1 MKDPA
6 HFRALAEKCR
16 ALASGVGTEELRRKL
31 LIIADDYDAQA
42 ARLEAEPEAMPTIH
56 SAE

>member
-16 ALASGVGTEELRRKL
+16 ALAGGVGTEELRRKL

-42 ARLEAEPEAMPTIH
+42 ARLEAEPEVTPSIPC
-56 SAE
+56 SE